1 MQEEVNR
8 VIKRANTRDPV
19 DDGSLLYL
27 DCSGTVLIHVIEL
40 QRTKHTHTHRI
51 VSLVSG
57 ALSLDPLQIPNDR
70 CSHSQPL
77 MTSLIVSSDLTNCRY
92 SMECVH

>member
-8 VIKRANTRDPV
+8 VRKGQHQGSC

-40 QRTKHTHTHRI
+40 QRTKHTHTHTHTHTE
-51 VSLVSG
+51 
-57 ALSLDPLQIPNDR
+57 LSLSIR
-70 CSHSQPL
+70 GIGSRTH
-77 MTSLIVSSDLTNCRY
+77 CRY
-92 SMECVH
+92 QNAQMLP